1 MPPAPAEGSRLPSAA
16 RVACASRFSNSVGL
30 VQIAG
35 GLPERTTIGAFYSTD
50 STLAAR
56 YPTEWEFFGRA
67 APLRQDEAGPIGL
80 GIEAGYILAA
90 RGFVGELSLARRLG
104 RVRLM
109 ALGRLLTDPD
119 DHPMDVAAGGGAVPW
134 RFRGNPPHAENC
146 PRPVSRD
153 LARRAPGAHAP
164 GEQPAASPLL
174 IVAWHLG
181 CTAEGE
187 GMGIQP

>member
-1 MPPAPAEGSRLPSAA
+1 MPPAPGEDPRLPSAA
-16 RVACASRFSNSVGL
+16 RVACASRFSNSVGP

-35 GLPERTTIGAFYSTD
+35 GLPEHTTIGAFYSTNA
-50 STLAAR
+50 TLVAR
-56 YPTEWEFFGRA
+56 YRNEWEFFGRA
-67 APLRQDEAGPIGL
+67 PPFRQDDAGPIDL
-80 GIEAGYILAA
+80 GIEAGHSLAA